1 MTRIERP
8 NANVPVII
16 QQVAGD
22 LRVRGRSYGS
32 LIIEGDNPHAEQIG
46 EGQPYLVRCDGDCR
60 LMVPSSVTVVV
71 QQVGG
76 DAKLTDLTGHTD
88 IGHIGGDLTLRE
100 VQSVQVKAIGGALR
114 IKRADGDVTVKA
126 VGSDATVREVTGS
139 LVVDA
144 VGADLYIRN
153 VGRTCIA
160 HSVGGDLVL
169 NVEFL
174 PDVEYRFRAGGDI
187 LCRVEPDANAR
198 FIAPLDIALELDV
211 PADVKEE
218 GDHQIVTLGEGG
230 AVIIIEDGSSLRLV
244 GEEEDYVLDLG
255 VQIEEEVEARLS
267 TLEEKLSQ
275 QLEGLDERIQ
285 AKTEQYVSQAE
296 RMARQAQEKAQRAA
310 ERFRRNMERDRA
322 RSPKGKRGEP
332 PSFWGAPP
340 PPPPPT
346 APRRRSDPVSE
357 QERLMILQMV
367 RENKISIEEAER
379 LLAALDSQD

>member
-1 MTRIERP
+1 M
-8 NANVPVII
+8 
-16 QQVAGD
+16 
-22 LRVRGRSYGS
+22 
-32 LIIEGDNPHAEQIG
+32 
-46 EGQPYLVRCDGDCR
+46 
-60 LMVPSSVTVVV
+60 
-71 QQVGG
+71 
-76 DAKLTDLTGHTD
+76 
-88 IGHIGGDLTLRE
+88 
-100 VQSVQVKAIGGALR
+100 
-114 IKRADGDVTVKA
+114 
-126 VGSDATVREVTGS
+126 
-139 LVVDA
+139 
-144 VGADLYIRN
+144 
-153 VGRTCIA
+153 GRTCIA

-174 PDVEYRFRAGGDI
+174 PELEYRFKAGGDI
-187 LCRVEPDANAR
+187 LCRVEPGTNAR
-198 FIAPLDIALELDV
+198 FIVPLDMALELDV

-218 GDHQIVTLGEGG
+218 GDNQIVTLGEGG
-230 AVIIIEDGSSLRLV
+230 ATITIEAGSGLRLV
-244 GEEEDYVLDLG
+244 GEEEDYVVDLG

-310 ERFRRNMERDRA
+310 ERFRRNMERDRP
-322 RSPKGKRGEP
+322 RGPKGKRGEP

-340 PPPPPT
+340 PPPTPA